1 MTDDLWLPSDEELSL
16 LSDEELRGLMDA
28 MDALRRIDGEAWT
41 PQPKQALATEL
52 ASRATETLYGGAAGG
67 GKSEWLLH
75 YALGQMLAHPYNRG
89 AIFRRVFPS
98 LQRTLIP
105 RARAFYGQHGGT
117 WNGQT
122 HTWTFQNGSVLEMGS
137 LQYEDSVLDHQ
148 GAEYGFLGFEEVTEF
163 TETQVGYMI
172 GRLRAPGPGIRP
184 HMAATANPGGRGHRW
199 VKRRWV
205 KPKPVDYVGEEAP
218 RPFEVWDPAPTTD
231 NPEPNSR
238 VFVPATLADNPRLMA
253 RDPGYVN
260 RLRAI
265 ADKALRKAMETGD
278 WDAIDAIEGALWS
291 QRDLDAGRVPPEY
304 PKAMGVIERVVA
316 VDPSDG
322 NEDGKGDSYGVAVC
336 SRGLDGCGYVEYSA
350 GWRANPLQMAKN
362 TIALYHSTNAD
373 AIVVERNHGGKW
385 VKTVLHQ
392 VDRYA
397 NVIEVWASE
406 GKVTRARPV
415 AALFEPVDGLE
426 LAARHRARLAGRFEE
441 LEEQLTTFTGQ
452 QGEASP
458 NELDAV
464 VWGMTHLLLK
474 ARAGG
479 GGQYRDE
486 RLHGRR

>member
-1 MTDDLWLPSDEELSL
+1 MIGDLWLPTDEELEL
-16 LSDEELRGLMDA
+16 MSDEELREVMGLLVDA
-28 MDALRRIDGEAWT
+28 RRADGEEWT

-75 YALGQMLAHPYNRG
+75 YALDQMLAHPLNRG
-89 AIFRRVFPS
+89 GIFRRVFPS

-105 RARAFYGQHGGT
+105 RSKAFYPAAGGT

-122 HTWTFQNGSVLEMGS
+122 HTWTFPNGSVLEMGS

-148 GAEYGFLGFEEVTEF
+148 GTEYGFLGFEEVTEF
-163 TETQVGYMI
+163 SEGQVGYMI
-172 GRLRAPGPGIRP
+172 GRLRAPAPGIRP

-205 KPKPVDYVGEEAP
+205 KPRPVDYEGEAP
-218 RPFEVWDPAPTTD
+218 GPFEVWDPAPTPD

-238 VFVPATLADNPRLMA
+238 VFVPATLADNPRLLA

-265 ADKALRKAMETGD
+265 ADKALRRAMETGD

-291 QRDLDAGRVPPEY
+291 QRDLDAGRVPL
-304 PKAMGVIERVVA
+304 AWVNQQGVMERVVA

-322 NEDGKGDSYGVAVC
+322 NEDGKGDSYGVSVC
-336 SRGLDGCGYVEYSA
+336 SRGLDGAGYVEYSA

-362 TIALYHSTNAD
+362 TVALYHKVGAD

-385 VKTVLHQ
+385 VKTVIHQ
-392 VDRYA
+392 VDPYA
-397 NVIEVWASE
+397 NVVEVWASE

-415 AALFEPVDGLE
+415 AALFEPVDGLD
-426 LAARHRARLAGRFEE
+426 LSSRYRARLAGRFEE
-441 LEEQLTTFTGQ
+441 LEEQLTTFTGAP
-452 QGEASP
+452 GEASP

-464 VWGMTHLLLK
+464 VWGLTHLLLK
-474 ARAGG
+474 ARAGQNS
-479 GGQYRDE
+479 QYRDE
-486 RLHGRR
+486 RLSGRR